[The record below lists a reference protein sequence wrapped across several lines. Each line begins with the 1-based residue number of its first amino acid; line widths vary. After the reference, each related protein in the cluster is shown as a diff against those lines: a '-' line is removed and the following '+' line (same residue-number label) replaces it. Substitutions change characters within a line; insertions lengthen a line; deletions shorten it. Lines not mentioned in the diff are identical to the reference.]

1 MRIRKSGYIE
11 LDKTCY
17 YTEKFNIAFS
27 LYRVLEVTF
36 YFSESFLAAATEGLA
51 AVKVL

>member
-27 LYRVLEVTF
+27 LYMLWVF
-36 YFSESFLAAATEGLA
+36 GH
-51 AVKVL
+51 